1 MLRMSYKAT
10 ADFWE
15 ISEKLAIEMEPELSA
30 IDKVLDDEELIKLI
44 KKEFSHRY
52 PKTLETGRKSS
63 PVEVLLRMLTV
74 KRLYSFTYRETEWH
88 VRDSLVLRWFCR
100 VYWAVNVNK
109 SETGKGVKIDSKRYE
124 RVAVELPNGRQPVQG
139 MTSGRPAVQ

>member
-88 VRDSLVLRWFCR
+88 VRDTQGNPPKR
-100 VYWAVNVNK
+100 NK
-109 SETGKGVKIDSKRYE
+109 PKGSTTGRD
-124 RVAVELPNGRQPVQG
+124 L
-139 MTSGRPAVQ
+139 